1 LTKPVQ
7 GVIIIPE
14 IRHSGFRKENIMD
27 MVKLGKKGQ
36 LSIPKSVL
44 KRVGISGEAPLL
56 VETTEDGAIILRQA
70 AVYPL
75 EIYSDARVAEF
86 LDEDRISPNETKR
99 VKTAIQKMKAA

>member
-1 LTKPVQ
+1 
-7 GVIIIPE
+7 
-14 IRHSGFRKENIMD
+14 MD

-44 KRVGISGEAPLL
+44 KRVGISGEVPLL

-99 VKTAIQKMKAA
+99 VKTAIQKLKAA